1 MVFLSWLV
9 MDADWKEYVGRY
21 YHDGK
26 WWGLNITARDW
37 SDAEARAAKLG
48 NLQIL
53 GELKGTIPAQIP
65 GAGLLVRLWTTIK
78 NIGKSE

>member
-1 MVFLSWLV
+1 MV
-9 MDADWKEYVGRY
+9 DGEWKEYVCRY

-26 WWGLNITARDW
+26 WWGLNVIAQNDE
-37 SDAEARAAKLG
+37 DAEARVAKLG
-48 NLQIL
+48 NLQLL

-78 NIGKSE
+78 NIIG